1 MAGKRGNAVGRLRRP
16 VTTEAREARSAARP
30 RQLGVAGE
38 RRRRVRQLEV
48 TGEQQRE
55 EETSGSPSPLRSLF
69 GAEAEAVALLILPS
83 LETAAG
89 GERQILLGERMARVV
104 GRARRA
110 APRTLEAAGYRDEFA
125 AHPRRPRARLFLRR
139 LRSNLLSFPMPSPA
153 ALPHWSRHDVPSAIS
168 PCTRGK
174 KERREILAVLRLPPH
189 PLRAR
194 YAALVS
200 ASMPL
205 PARAALA
212 STSLPLPVV
221 PLYCV
226 APSPPAA
233 VRFRRR
239 EKSAASFP
247 LPSHHPL

>member
-1 MAGKRGNAVGRLRRP
+1 
-16 VTTEAREARSAARP
+16 
-30 RQLGVAGE
+30 
-38 RRRRVRQLEV
+38 
-48 TGEQQRE
+48 
-55 EETSGSPSPLRSLF
+55 
-69 GAEAEAVALLILPS
+69 
-83 LETAAG
+83 
-89 GERQILLGERMARVV
+89 MARAV
-104 GRARRA
+104 GRARWA

-125 AHPRRPRARLFLRR
+125 AHPRRPRARLFLCR
-139 LRSNLLSFPMPSPA
+139 LHSNLLSFPMSSPA
-153 ALPHWSRHDVPSAIS
+153 ALPHWSRHDVPSAIL

-174 KERREILAVLRLPPH
+174 KERREILAVLRLQPH

-194 YAALVS
+194 CAALVS
-200 ASMPL
+200 TSMPL

-239 EKSAASFP
+239 KKSAASCR
-247 LPSHHPL
+247 LPNHHPL